1 MFVRRNFHRSVY
13 LTLGM
18 ACACLGY
25 AELGFL
31 PEISFLSGVV
41 AFLLLVAYQLEGRW
55 ALSLKAANVLGGVI
69 GIGAIGWVAYQFV
82 RPWGGTLLD
91 QLPWPTSLLPYLG
104 PLLMILIPAKL
115 FRPKH
120 DGDMWGLHGI
130 GLIAV
135 ALGCALAGDPIFGA
149 LLIGYL
155 VCLMWSLTLFYYYR
169 EQKRA
174 AAQTGGNSDAERPFT
189 RQRWTEP
196 PRALVQSGRWAG
208 LVTALAVLIFLATPR
223 SGDARWQLTLHGG
236 RLQTGYSDERPGID
250 LNNSGTVSLN
260 QEVVFTVYA
269 YDGNN
274 QLHSVLDPNI
284 RWRGST
290 FNHYEAGRWEDRP
303 LTQEPG
309 RGMVLGQSAGPP
321 ATTYAQPP
329 YLGPNQSVLRFL
341 PHNRAANPGVLAEP
355 VWHAYPFE
363 RPPRSVPAVSVFE
376 PRQTDRRVRPLQRYW
391 HMTGDYE
398 LKPPSSNSGEG
409 RLWYYVQVILPPS
422 EPGLGPPVNPKPFYL
437 EPMRDFSSVP
447 NLKKWTAD
455 LLGQLIT
462 QKRVPAQARGAD
474 GVPPE
479 HSEAVA
485 RALCDYLAT
494 SGDYKYTLT
503 LQRTDPTVDPV
514 EDFLRFTRRGHCNRY
529 STALALMLRSQ
540 GIPARIV
547 LGYRGADEVSDG
559 KYEVRSAMAHSW
571 VEAMIPRHRPDG
583 ETAWHWLTLDPTPAT
598 EDTEVPPFEWG
609 RWWDDTR
616 MSLSGMFKHFI
627 VEYDADQQDR
637 TRSSIG
643 DTVFSTLKSGIVWS
657 EAAGSRAGVWCA
669 GLVGVLAGLFG
680 LLRWRRDS
688 MARPKRDPV
697 RSVIDRLL
705 AAFGRLL
712 GGQEPGRTPRELAE
726 EASERLR
733 SASATMAFADLPVLA
748 VARYYRA
755 RYGGQPLSPDEHKQ
769 LATRLDQLE
778 RALPATQTT

>member
-25 AELGFL
+25 AELSFL

-41 AFLLLVAYQLEGRW
+41 ACLLLVAYRLEGRW
-55 ALSLKAANVLGGVI
+55 ALSLQAANFLGGLI
-69 GIGAIGWVAYQFV
+69 GIGAIAWVAYQFV

-120 DGDMWGLHGI
+120 DGDVWGLQGI

-169 EQKRA
+169 EQKGA
-174 AAQTGGNSDAERPFT
+174 EAPAGVNADAGRPFA

-196 PRALVQSGRWAG
+196 PRALGQTGRWAG
-208 LVTALAVLIFLATPR
+208 VVTALAVLVFLATPR

-250 LNNSGTVSLN
+250 LNHSGTVSLS
-260 QEVVFTVYA
+260 QEVVFTVLS

-274 QLHSVLDPNI
+274 QLRSILDPNI

-290 FNHYEAGRWEDRP
+290 FNYYDAGRWEDRP

-309 RGMVLGQSAGPP
+309 RGLGQTAGPP

-329 YLGPNQSVLRFL
+329 YLGPNQIVLRYQ
-341 PHNRAANPGVLAEP
+341 PHNRAANPTVLADP

-376 PRQTDRRVRPLQRYW
+376 PRQTDRRVRPFQRYW
-391 HMTGDYE
+391 YMTGDYE
-398 LKPPSSNSGEG
+398 LKPPPPGAGEG
-409 RLWYYVQVILPPS
+409 RLWYYVQVMLPPE

-437 EPMRDFSSVP
+437 DPHRDFASVP
-447 NLKKWTAD
+447 SLKPWTAD
-455 LLGQLIT
+455 LLRQLAKD
-462 QKRVPAQARGAD
+462 KRVPPQALGPD

-485 RALCDYLAT
+485 RALSDYLAT
-494 SGDYKYTLT
+494 SGEYKYTLT
-503 LQRTDPTVDPV
+503 LQRMDANVDPV
-514 EDFLRFTRRGHCNRY
+514 EDFLYFTRRGHCNRF

-540 GIPARIV
+540 GIPSRIV
-547 LGYRGADEVSDG
+547 LGYRGADEVGDG
-559 KYEVRSAMAHSW
+559 KYEVRNAMAHSW
-571 VEAMIPRHRPDG
+571 VEAMIPRQRPDG

-598 EDTEVPPFEWG
+598 EDTEVAEFQWS

-637 TRSSIG
+637 TRSSLG
-643 DTVFSTLKSGIVWS
+643 DTVEAIFKKGWPGVAVGSRGVAFYAGLGGIV
-657 EAAGSRAGVWCA
+657 A
-669 GLVGVLAGLFG
+669 GLLG
-680 LLRWRRDS
+680 LLWWRRQS
-688 MARPKRDPV
+688 APRPVPDPV
-697 RSVIDRLL
+697 KSVIDRLL

-712 GGQEPGRTPRELAE
+712 GGQCPGRTPRELAE

-733 SASATMAFADLPVLA
+733 AAPATMTFADWPLMA
-748 VARYYRA
+748 VAWYYRA
-755 RYGGQPLSPDEHKQ
+755 RYGGQPLDENERRQ
-769 LATRLDQLE
+769 LATRLDELE
-778 RALPATQTT
+778 RVLPATPTA